1 MTKQYNG
8 DVINAL
14 NLFTTPK
21 VSRRSL
27 VKGLSGTGAG
37 AALGIVALH
46 GFENQRAL
54 AMPARLMLPG
64 SSARLQGADPT
75 PGGTVVAAIVDKPV
89 NLDPAYSQLY
99 SSMQVYQ
106 NIFNS
111 LVYID
116 AEYNFLP
123 GLAESWTQI
132 DPVTWEF
139 KLVENAMFHNGE
151 PFTSRD
157 VAFTVER
164 TLDPEQA
171 FPNAAS
177 LQFIDSVET
186 DGDYTVRFN
195 LKYPWGSFLAEMAI
209 WLEVVNEK
217 AINSADPKLNPIGT
231 GPFKLTEWVQD
242 DHIRLDRWE
251 NYHVPGK
258 PYVDTVIFR
267 SISDDTVRLT
277 GLQTNELQWAQQVP
291 MQKAEELRNNQ
302 DDDISVT
309 EPRPFLPDFLY
320 LNSGKAPF
328 DDVRVR
334 QAVAACLNRDEIVQ
348 VAYFGQASP
357 SVEVAPDISPFYT
370 GRNPWAD
377 GPDYDKA
384 RSLLAEAGIENL
396 TFDFDGQPQVPTQI
410 KIAQVIQQQLS
421 NAGITMNIQNYE
433 SGEWITRLNTM
444 EYQAT
449 VSYYSVTIDPS
460 QFYNRKLRSDSAG
473 NNIGYKSAEM
483 DELLDAW
490 VSESDVTLR
499 AEAYAEVVA
508 MLQDEAA
515 LISLDHQLVQYWS
528 RDNLLGLEPL
538 PDLKVRMEN
547 AYFSGE

>member
-1 MTKQYNG
+1 MTKHYSDN
-8 DVINAL
+8 DSKL
-14 NLFTTPK
+14 FNLLATDRL
-21 VSRRSL
+21 SRRSAI
-27 VKGLSGTGAG
+27 KGLSGVGTGAIIG
-37 AALGIVALH
+37 S
-46 GFENQRAL
+46 
-54 AMPARLMLPG
+54 AMPSLVTAHRGLMLPTDLLNRG
-64 SSARLQGADPT
+64 TVARLQEAQPV
-75 PGGTVVAAIVDKPV
+75 PGGQVVAAIVDKPV
-89 NLDPAYSQLY
+89 NMDPAYSQLY

-111 LVYID
+111 LVYVD

-157 VAFTVER
+157 VAYTVER

-177 LQFIDSVET
+177 LQFIDSVQT

-209 WLEVVNEK
+209 WLEIVNEK

-231 GPFKLTEWVQD
+231 GPFKMTEWVQD

-251 NYHVPGK
+251 NYHVPDR
-258 PYVDTVIFR
+258 PYLDTVIFR

-277 GLQTNELQWAQQVP
+277 GLQTNELQWVQQVP
-291 MQKAEELRNNQ
+291 MQKVESLRE
-302 DDDISVT
+302 DSSDEIAVT
-309 EPRPFLPDFLY
+309 EGRPFLPDFFY
-320 LNSGKAPF
+320 LNASRAPF

-348 VAYFGQASP
+348 VAYFGQAKP
-357 SVEVAPDISPFYT
+357 STEVAPDISPFYT
-370 GRNPWAD
+370 GRNPWEG
-377 GPDYDKA
+377 GPDYEKA
-384 RSLLAEAGIENL
+384 KSLLAEAGMEDL

-410 KIAQVIQQQLS
+410 RIAQVIQQQLS

-433 SGEWITRLNTM
+433 SGEWITRLNTK
-444 EYQAT
+444 EYTAT
-449 VSYYSVTIDPS
+449 VSYYSVTIDPA
-460 QFYNRKLRSDSAG
+460 QFYNRKLRSTSAG
-473 NNIGYKSAEM
+473 NNIGYASEEM
-483 DELLDAW
+483 DQLLDNW
-490 VSESDVTLR
+490 VSEADLELR
-499 AEAYAEVVA
+499 AAAYDEVVA
-508 MLQDEAA
+508 WIHEEAA
-515 LISLDHQLVQYWS
+515 LLSLDHQLVQYWS
-528 RDNLLGLEPL
+528 RSNLHGIEPL
-538 PDLKVRMEN
+538 PDLKIRMEN
-547 AYFSGE
+547 AYFSE